1 MNTGSRW
8 VLAQFLLLVFIGLAV
23 AFLGGSPQPA
33 TTIIAA
39 ILFVLGQGMAV
50 AAALKMRQ
58 YITAHPA
65 PAPGAKLLA
74 DGIYGM
80 VRHPM
85 YGGVLLMAG
94 AFAVFDLNVLA
105 AVLTLALGGVF
116 YGKSMYEEG
125 LLTAT
130 FLGYADYVERV
141 PRRFIPWVF

>member
-8 VLAQFLLLVFIGLAV
+8 VLAQFVILVFIGLAV
-23 AFLGGSPQPA
+23 AFLGGSPQA
-33 TTIIAA
+33 VTTIIAVV
-39 ILFVLGQGMAV
+39 LFVAGQGMAV
-50 AAALKMRQ
+50 AAALKMRE
-58 YITAHPA
+58 YISAHPA

-74 DGIYGM
+74 DGIYGH

-105 AVLTLALGGVF
+105 AALTVVLGVVF
-116 YGKSMYEEG
+116 YGKSSYEEG
-125 LLTAT
+125 LLAAT
-130 FLGYADYVERV
+130 FLGYSDYMQRV